1 MDCILI
7 LVFNAL
13 MCFIK
18 SFLVM
23 LHHLICK
30 TVSMLDV
37 YIDCY
42 IFCSEL
48 TVTLEAFSPT
58 SCAIFA
64 VWYSLRK

>member
-1 MDCILI
+1 MSCCRCMDCILI

-13 MCFIK
+13 MRFIK

-23 LHHLICK
+23 LQHLICK
-30 TVSMLDV
+30 TVPMLDV

-48 TVTLEAFSPT
+48 MVSLEAFSPN
-58 SCAIFA
+58 SCAILA
-64 VWYSLRK
+64 V